1 MNTGDTGFMIIC
13 AAFVFFMTPG
23 LAFFYGGL
31 VRRKNVVNTMMVCV
45 AIMGLSVFMWTLFGF
60 SLAFGGNHGG
70 IIGDFR
76 WFGLENVGM
85 EAGPYADTIPHLVF
99 CAFQMMFAMI
109 TPALITGALVGRMKF
124 KALFI
129 FIALWSIVVYYPLAH
144 MVWGE
149 GGLLA
154 EIGSVD
160 FAGGDV
166 VHISSGVSALVL
178 AIILGRRKGY
188 ERVTYRIHNIPF
200 VVLGATILWFGWFG
214 FNAGSA
220 LGANGL
226 AAHAFMTSAISS
238 ATALLAWM
246 LLDVINDKKTTLV
259 GASTGLVL
267 GLVAITPGAGFVPIW
282 SSFIIGA
289 LVSPICYYGVILV
302 KKIIKIDDALDAFG
316 CHGIGG
322 IWGGIA
328 TGIFGKSSIN
338 SVAKWDGL
346 VFGDWRLFAA
356 QIEGIAIT
364 ILIAVVGTLICVGI
378 VRIFTPLRVTLR
390 EEQIGLDITQHGE
403 SAYPTFNG
411 MDQ

>member
-1 MNTGDTGFMIIC
+1 
-13 AAFVFFMTPG
+13 
-23 LAFFYGGL
+23 
-31 VRRKNVVNTMMVCV
+31 
-45 AIMGLSVFMWTLFGF
+45 
-60 SLAFGGNHGG
+60 
-70 IIGDFR
+70 
-76 WFGLENVGM
+76 
-85 EAGPYADTIPHLVF
+85 
-99 CAFQMMFAMI
+99 
-109 TPALITGALVGRMKF
+109 
-124 KALFI
+124 
-129 FIALWSIVVYYPLAH
+129 
-144 MVWGE
+144 
-149 GGLLA
+149 
-154 EIGSVD
+154 
-160 FAGGDV
+160 
-166 VHISSGVSALVL
+166 
-178 AIILGRRKGY
+178 
-188 ERVTYRIHNIPF
+188 
-200 VVLGATILWFGWFG
+200 
-214 FNAGSA
+214 
-220 LGANGL
+220 
-226 AAHAFMTSAISS
+226 MTSAISS

-346 VFGDWRLFAA
+346 VFGDCRLFAA